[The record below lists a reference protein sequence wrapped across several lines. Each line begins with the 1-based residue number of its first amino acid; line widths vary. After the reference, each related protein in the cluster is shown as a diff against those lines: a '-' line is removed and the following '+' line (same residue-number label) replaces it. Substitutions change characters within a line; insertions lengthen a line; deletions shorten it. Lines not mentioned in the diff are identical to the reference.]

1 MSSRVV
7 ESERGTRSSSLS
19 SAVKR
24 QNFKR
29 LSVITYYLGQTVIT
43 YALRYMAI
51 VMLHISHV
59 HMYRM

>member
-43 YALRYMAI
+43 YMAI